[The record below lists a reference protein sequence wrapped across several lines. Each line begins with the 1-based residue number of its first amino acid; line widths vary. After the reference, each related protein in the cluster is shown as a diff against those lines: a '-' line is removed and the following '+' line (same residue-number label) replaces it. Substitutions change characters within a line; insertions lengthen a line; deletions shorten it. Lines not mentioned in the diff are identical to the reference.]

1 MKDAKDVKAL
11 CVDTGIF
18 PHIARRLAREFDTVW
33 YWTPW
38 ESAFP
43 RLKDSVIG
51 DGYPDI
57 IACESIEEVKAECD
71 LFVFPDIGYSDLQE
85 ELVKQG
91 KAVWGCR
98 RGDELE
104 ARRGKFLEVLGTTNL
119 PVPKFKKV
127 MGITSLKLFLKDKE
141 DQYIKV
147 STYRGDFETT
157 HFRSMAADES
167 VLDKW
172 AVTLGPLRE
181 YMNFFVFEPIDTEIE
196 DGIDS
201 WCIDGQ
207 WPETIIH
214 GMECKDSAYIGAFQK
229 LADCPEEI
237 RVINEEFGPILKKYG
252 YRGAFSTEGRI
263 TKDGETYFID
273 PTCRFP
279 SPPSQC
285 MCEMIGNL
293 GEVIWKG
300 ANGEVIEPEQSF
312 KFGAQAIFKV
322 DRDEWGVFE
331 IQDELDQWVKIA
343 FSCKVDGKICVPP
356 DQTGV
361 EEIGWVVGVG
371 DTMEEAIEH
380 LRENKDAMPDGCN
393 VQFSSI
399 ADLLKEIQTAEE
411 LGMSFTEGKIPGP
424 ETVVSKE

>member
-157 HFRSMAADES
+157 HFPKHGRRRIRAGQMGRHAGAAPGIHE
-167 VLDKW
+167 L
-172 AVTLGPLRE
+172 LR
-181 YMNFFVFEPIDTEIE
+181 VR
-196 DGIDS
+196 
-201 WCIDGQ
+201 
-207 WPETIIH
+207 
-214 GMECKDSAYIGAFQK
+214 
-229 LADCPEEI
+229 AD
-237 RVINEEFGPILKKYG
+237 
-252 YRGAFSTEGRI
+252 
-263 TKDGETYFID
+263 
-273 PTCRFP
+273 
-279 SPPSQC
+279 
-285 MCEMIGNL
+285 
-293 GEVIWKG
+293 
-300 ANGEVIEPEQSF
+300 
-312 KFGAQAIFKV
+312 
-322 DRDEWGVFE
+322 
-331 IQDELDQWVKIA
+331 
-343 FSCKVDGKICVPP
+343 
-356 DQTGV
+356 
-361 EEIGWVVGVG
+361 
-371 DTMEEAIEH
+371 
-380 LRENKDAMPDGCN
+380 
-393 VQFSSI
+393 
-399 ADLLKEIQTAEE
+399 
-411 LGMSFTEGKIPGP
+411 
-424 ETVVSKE
+424 